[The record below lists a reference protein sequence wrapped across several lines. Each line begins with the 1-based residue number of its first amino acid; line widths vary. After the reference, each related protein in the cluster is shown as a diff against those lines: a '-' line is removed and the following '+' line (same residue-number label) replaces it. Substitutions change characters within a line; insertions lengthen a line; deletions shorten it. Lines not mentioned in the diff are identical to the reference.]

1 MSVHAPNADTDTDTE
16 PDLISLRC
24 YDGPPSQGTAPLF
37 RAARDAD
44 AEMGFSAPDQYFS
57 RSPARYLTAEVCTLL
72 HRWTTASP
80 SAPVLAAVVTA
91 RELGSS
97 LWAVDIVVD
106 PQFRSMGVAT
116 AVFEAVG
123 SDLSGLPAPF
133 GTIDGA
139 TFVGCSYGSHPASG
153 RLARRFGAQFGGRRD
168 RLLLPSRSDY
178 AASRMARD
186 PQRRFVV
193 TADAGP
199 DADAP
204 SVWQHFEEA
213 DATDT
218 RRLCVTDADGSV
230 AGHVRL
236 GLTDEPHRIGLLR
249 LDAAADRSVGV
260 VRTAI
265 EHLWACGAVSIE
277 TSVDATDATTL
288 DVLRSAAFQHDRS
301 DALFML
307 GQPMSAGRCV

>member
-1 MSVHAPNADTDTDTE
+1 MPAAFEDTE
-16 PDLISLRC
+16 PDLISLRS

-44 AEMGFSAPDQYFS
+44 AEMGFSAPDQSFS
-57 RSPARYLTAEVCTLL
+57 GSSARYLTAEVRTLL
-72 HRWTTASP
+72 HRWTTAAP

-116 AVFEAVG
+116 AVFETVG
-123 SDLSGLPAPF
+123 ADLSGLPAPF
-133 GTIDGA
+133 GTTDGA

-178 AASRMARD
+178 AASRMARA
-186 PQRRFVV
+186 PQPPFVV

-199 DADAP
+199 DTGTP
-204 SVWQHFEEA
+204 SVWRHFEEA

-218 RRLCVTDADGSV
+218 RLCITDADGSV
-230 AGHVRL
+230 AGHVRV
-236 GLTDEPHRIGLLR
+236 GLTDEPHRAGLLR
-249 LDAAADRSVGV
+249 LDVDADSRDRSVGV

-265 EHLWACGAVSIE
+265 EHLWARGCVSIE

-301 DALFML
+301 DALFIL
-307 GQPMSAGRCV
+307 G

>member
-1 MSVHAPNADTDTDTE
+1 MSVPIPYEDTE
-16 PDLISLRC
+16 PGLISLRC
-24 YDGPPSQGTAPLF
+24 YDGPPSPGTAPLF

-44 AEMGFSAPDQYFS
+44 AEMGFSAPDPSLS
-57 RSPARYLTAEVCTLL
+57 RPSARYLTAEVRTLL
-72 HRWTTASP
+72 HRWTTAAP

-116 AVFEAVG
+116 AVFETVG
-123 SDLSGLPAPF
+123 ADLSGLPAPF

-153 RLARRFGAQFGGRRD
+153 RLARRFGAQFRGRRD

-178 AASRMARD
+178 AASRMARA
-186 PQRRFVV
+186 PHPPFVA

-199 DADAP
+199 DTGPA

-218 RRLCVTDADGSV
+218 RRLCITDADGAV
-230 AGHVRL
+230 AGHVRV
-236 GLTDEPHRIGLLR
+236 GLTDETHRVGLLR
-249 LDAAADRSVGV
+249 LDVAADSRDRSVEV

-277 TSVDATDATTL
+277 TSVDATDTTTL

-301 DALFML
+301 DALFVF
-307 GQPMSAGRCV
+307 G